1 MKLEYLAD
9 GSRDCPLIRL
19 YEFNQA
25 EVRSLRNLVRS
36 LATGK
41 ADSMALQGEVWAESV
56 GGCKLT
62 LRRGTRNQGVR
73 EADPLNFEC
82 VLSSGGWSNVEG
94 LLDPFCD
101 SHTAGFQW
109 LTREGNVSLLV
120 TQRGQW

>member
-9 GSRDCPLIRL
+9 GFRDCPLIRL

-25 EVRSLRNLVRS
+25 EARSLRNLVRS
-36 LATGK
+36 LATGE
-41 ADSMALQGEVWAESV
+41 ADSVALQGEVWAESV

-73 EADPLNFEC
+73 EVDPLSFEC
-82 VLSSGGWSNVEG
+82 VLSSGGWRKVEG
-94 LLDPFCD
+94 LIDPFCD

-109 LTREGNVSLLV
+109 LTREGSVPLLV
-120 TQRGQW
+120 SQSGQW